1 MKFDE
6 FINDVNVT
14 SSDKEH
20 EHKEKLA
27 EQKRT
32 QDVSTIIQSVKDMG
46 EKVTNSIDN
55 KSNLVEVKNFP
66 TTISTPDIEK
76 VILELK
82 DLKDKFL
89 GKTEPED
96 IKTHELLNNL
106 ISAVSSIKVDI
117 PEQKDFPAEISI
129 NNFKDYEQSLQNIIE
144 AVRAIKLDFKPV
156 IDVKPTDVKIEQ
168 DFKTLE
174 KKLDLVIG
182 AVKAISIV
190 IPETDDS
197 AVLKGLDGVKKAI
210 NSLMFPA
217 PNYVLPYKSV
227 DGSAIQVQLN
237 GTGELPIDTTTIET
251 KQDSQIT
258 KMTELLTELAKKTE
272 ATQNQQ
278 VELINAIRVLVQV
291 IANPS
296 YVDKSANQMRA
307 QVTGSLTTVTNLTN
321 LTNFGSF
328 PADHLQRMDNM
339 TAWATNNRSLIA

>member
-6 FINDVNVT
+6 FINDINVT
-14 SSDKEH
+14 SSEKEH
-20 EHKEKLA
+20 EQKEKLA

-46 EKVTNSIDN
+46 EKVTKSIDN

-66 TTISTPDIEK
+66 TKISTPDIEK

-117 PEQKDFPAEISI
+117 PEQKDFPTEISI
-129 NNFKDYEQSLQNIIE
+129 NNLKDYEQSLQNIIE
-144 AVRAIKLDFKPV
+144 AVKAIKLDFKPV

-174 KKLDLVIG
+174 KKLDSVIG

-197 AVLKGLDGVKKAI
+197 AVLKGLDSVKKAI

-217 PNYVLPYKSV
+217 PNYVLPFKDINGSAV
-227 DGSAIQVQLN
+227 QAQLAADGSQKTQIVEKEP
-237 GTGELPIDTTTIET
+237 TDTTKLNPSVSITEVTVGTVTT
-251 KQDSQIT
+251 KTIT
-258 KMTELLTELAKKTE
+258 KTIGTDVYQKTV
-272 ATQNQQ
+272 AIDSSDNS
-278 VELINAIRVLVQV
+278 INISTWSKL
-291 IANPS
+291 
-296 YVDKSANQMRA
+296 
-307 QVTGSLTTVTNLTN
+307 
-321 LTNFGSF
+321 
-328 PADHLQRMDNM
+328 
-339 TAWATNNRSLIA
+339 